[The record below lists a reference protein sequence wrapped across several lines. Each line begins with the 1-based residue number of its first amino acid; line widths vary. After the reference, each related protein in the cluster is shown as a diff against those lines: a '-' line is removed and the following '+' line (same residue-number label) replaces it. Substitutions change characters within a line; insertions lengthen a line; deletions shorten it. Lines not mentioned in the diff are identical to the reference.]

1 MITIRG
7 TPQTRKMAK
16 HAAGCRDRTPREPEY
31 RARKPAVANCALK
44 APIEMSTSF
53 LRPHC
58 AHDRQPT
65 GIAAAIYGGQ
75 GGILWRPQLRGREI
89 SLYPAAG
96 TSARFHRQRDE
107 LRPRTKASFDVSITD
122 IASLILRRAGRGRLC
137 SISGYRSLPR
147 VRRQL
152 DTDRRFSIQARS
164 RGSSRAAAG

>member
-1 MITIRG
+1 
-7 TPQTRKMAK
+7 MAK

-75 GGILWRPQLRGREI
+75 GGFLWCGGHSFAGVKFRYIRLRG
-89 SLYPAAG
+89 
-96 TSARFHRQRDE
+96 HQRDFIGN
-107 LRPRTKASFDVSITD
+107 AMNF
-122 IASLILRRAGRGRLC
+122 G
-137 SISGYRSLPR
+137 
-147 VRRQL
+147 
-152 DTDRRFSIQARS
+152 
-164 RGSSRAAAG
+164 